1 MLKSKTKYRIGKHEI
16 RVLENGNL
24 NQRQVVRE
32 VQALKM
38 RLDIVLNARAHHAGL
53 PSARDRS
60 WAEEIGFD
68 LACHAPI
75 GDGIDTGTFNVLI
88 TGGYYSSKPDD
99 GFLAEVPHDSAIGWK
114 RRTHQPVTFPQAVQ
128 IQQQLREAALVHGDG
143 SGIVCNPIG
152 MVILGEGKHRYEL
165 HATHKL
171 PLLLHLDVYQYADPK
186 NIRLRRVLGCPDM
199 LHITGP
205 GDHGTQTQ
213 QLLPFA
219 DLSRRLLATIG
230 IPIQGTWVATPFS
243 SVVHDL
249 QRRASQ
255 PRSLRGVLRMCLQP
269 ELLRRALLD
278 CSYS

>member
-1 MLKSKTKYRIGKHEI
+1 MLNTKSKYRIGKQEI
-16 RVLENGNL
+16 RVLENSKL
-24 NQRQVVRE
+24 NQSPVVRQI
-32 VQALKM
+32 QAFKM
-38 RLDIVLNARAHHAGL
+38 RLDIVLNARAHGAGL
-53 PSARDRS
+53 VSERDRS
-60 WAEEIGFD
+60 WAEEVGFD
-68 LACHAPI
+68 IAKHAPS

-165 HATHKL
+165 HANHKL

-186 NIRLRRVLGCPDM
+186 NIRLRGVLGCPDM

-205 GDHGTQTQ
+205 GDQGEQKQ
-213 QLLPFA
+213 RLLPFA

-230 IPIQGTWVATPFS
+230 IRIQGTWVPTPFS
-243 SVVHDL
+243 SLVQEVQL
-249 QRRASQ
+249 RAYNST
-255 PRSLRGVLRMCLQP
+255 SLRDALRLCLRP

-278 CSYS
+278 SSYV